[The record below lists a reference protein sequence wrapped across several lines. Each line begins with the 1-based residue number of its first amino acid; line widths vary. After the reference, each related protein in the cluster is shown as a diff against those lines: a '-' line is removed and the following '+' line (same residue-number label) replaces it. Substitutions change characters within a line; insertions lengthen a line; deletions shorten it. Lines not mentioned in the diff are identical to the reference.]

1 MRLLQP
7 NQKRS
12 KSPDAQLTPKE
23 AEAIVQEVMSEN
35 SGDLK
40 EAKSTMEN
48 VVKEKYPNKDD
59 DKSVA
64 TSEVMSL

>member
-1 MRLLQP
+1 M
-7 NQKRS
+7 QKALR
-12 KSPDAQLTPKE
+12 DAQLTPKE

-35 SGDLK
+35 SGDLR

-48 VVKEKYPNKDD
+48 VVKEKYPDKDD

-64 TSEVMSL
+64 TNEVMSL